1 MAPYTIPTGLVLVED
16 MPRNQMGKVNKKD
29 LIRQFFP
36 TRSD

>member
-1 MAPYTIPTGLVLVED
+1 MASHTIPTGLILVED

-36 TRSD
+36 ARSD